1 MVNWIDSKVKKR
13 FEMGFGIITL
23 LVQRNKYFFVVDIDE
38 VELDCQILKVFKIR
52 RYKDKSI
59 YKSRTDAEFMFE
71 E

>member
-1 MVNWIDSKVKKR
+1 MKILDSKVKKW